1 MASAAAVVT
10 ASPSPGAAARLPLC
24 AHCGLPVAGAK
35 VRATPLYCC
44 TGCALAHRITGGD
57 AGHGV
62 ATGMLMAV
70 GVGAFLAMNVMMLSF
85 VLYSGRGEAD
95 RLAGEA
101 WVRWALL
108 LLATPALVLLGAP
121 FLTRGVRRLREGTLD
136 TDALIVLGVSAAF
149 SISVASVLRGE
160 GPLYLDTAM
169 GILLFVTIGRYLEA
183 ASRARATDALSALA
197 QRMPRDARR
206 IGADGAET
214 EVAIE
219 ELRVG
224 DHVRVRPGEAMPAD
238 GVIVEGEA
246 SCSQADLTGEPLPE
260 RRGPGDT
267 VAACSVNLDGSLRV
281 EVRRTG
287 ADTTIARLV
296 RLVDEAR
303 AGRFPLMPLVDRV
316 SAVFVPLVLSVAAA
330 TLTFWWWKVGFGV
343 GLLNALCVLLIACPC
358 AIGIATPLAS
368 TAAAGRAAAAGVLVK
383 SGEVFERLAR
393 ARLAFFDKTG
403 TLTLGTPRLIAIH
416 TPACVGGDG
425 GLGAEELRSRRS
437 PDGGSRRES
446 IPSLGPLGAVASLRP
461 PDPGTGGGF
470 TPPSEPDDDLLSLAA
485 AVEAHSE
492 HPLARAITAAA
503 AARALPRPEVTAF
516 AATPGRGVTGVVD
529 GRTVRVGS
537 AAFTGVAAREAA
549 PGASLVHVSR
559 DGVALGTLELRDEPR
574 PTSLAALAG
583 LRGLGLEVELLSGD
597 QPASVAAFAATLPG
611 VRARGGL
618 LPEDKLQVLRDAVA
632 AGDTPLMVGDGLN
645 DVPALSGAA
654 VGVTLE
660 SGTDLAREVAD
671 VTVLGGDLRR
681 LPWLVGL
688 ARRTL
693 RTARINLFWA
703 FFYNLVGVGL
713 AVTGLLHPLF
723 GAVAMI
729 VSSLLVVLH
738 SQRLGAHALPL
749 EPGP

>member
-10 ASPSPGAAARLPLC
+10 ASPSPSPSVAARLPLC

-35 VRATPLYCC
+35 AQVTPFYCC
-44 TGCALAHRITGGD
+44 TGCALAHRITGGE

-149 SISVASVLRGE
+149 TISVASVLQGE

-183 ASRARATDALSALA
+183 ASRARATDALSALT
-197 QRMPRDARR
+197 QRMPHHARR
-206 IGADGAET
+206 IGADGVET

-238 GVIVEGEA
+238 GVIVDGEA

-281 EVRRTG
+281 EVRRVG

-316 SAVFVPLVLSVAAA
+316 SAAFVPLVLSVAAA

-368 TAAAGRAAAAGVLVK
+368 TAAAGRAAAAGVLVRT
-383 SGEVFERLAR
+383 GEVFERLAR
-393 ARLAFFDKTG
+393 ARMAFFDKTG
-403 TLTLGTPRLIAIH
+403 TLTLGTPRLRQV
-416 TPACVGGDG
+416 TPATD
-425 GLGAEELRSRRS
+425 
-437 PDGGSRRES
+437 
-446 IPSLGPLGAVASLRP
+446 VAA
-461 PDPGTGGGF
+461 D
-470 TPPSEPDDDLLSLAA
+470 ELLSLAA

-492 HPLARAITAAA
+492 HPLARAIAAAA
-503 AARALPRPEVTAF
+503 AARGLPRPDVTAF
-516 AATPGRGVTGVVD
+516 AARPGRGVTGVVG

-537 AAFTGVAAREAA
+537 AAFAGISAREAA
-549 PGASLVHVSR
+549 PGASVVHVSR

-574 PTSLAALAG
+574 PTALAALAS
-583 LRGLGLEVELLSGD
+583 LRSLGLEVELLSGD
-597 QPASVAAFAATLPG
+597 QPAAVVAFAATLPG

-618 LPEDKLQVLRDAVA
+618 LPEDKLQVLRDALA

-703 FFYNLVGVGL
+703 FFYNFVGVGL
-713 AVTGLLHPLF
+713 AVAGLLHPLF

-729 VSSLLVVLH
+729 LSSLLVVLH
-738 SQRLGAHALPL
+738 SQRLAGYALPGSADH
-749 EPGP
+749 E

>member
-1 MASAAAVVT
+1 VTAAALP
-10 ASPSPGAAARLPLC
+10 SPSVSARLALC

-35 VRATPLYCC
+35 TGAAPVYCC

-108 LLATPALVLLGAP
+108 ALATPALVLLGAP
-121 FLTRGVRRLREGTLD
+121 FLTRGLRRLREGALD

-149 SISVASVLRGE
+149 AISVASVLRGE

-169 GILLFVTIGRYLEA
+169 GILLFVTVGRYLEA
-183 ASRARATDALSALA
+183 ASRARATDALAHLA
-197 QRMPRDARR
+197 ERMPRSARR
-206 IGADGAET
+206 IAADGREE
-214 EVAIE
+214 EVPLDG
-219 ELRVG
+219 LRVG
-224 DHVRVRPGEAMPAD
+224 DHVRVRPGEAIPAD
-238 GVIVEGEA
+238 GVIVDGEA
-246 SCSQADLTGEPLPE
+246 SCSQADLTGEPLPV
-260 RRGPGDT
+260 RRGPGDP

-287 ADTTIARLV
+287 ADTTVARLV

-316 SAVFVPLVLSVAAA
+316 SAAFVPLVLAIAGA
-330 TLTFWWWKVGFGV
+330 TLSFWWWKADFGA

-368 TAAAGRAAAAGVLVK
+368 TAAAGRAATAGVLVK

-393 ARLAFFDKTG
+393 ARLAFLDKTG
-403 TLTLGTPRLIAIH
+403 TLTLGAPRLRAVL
-416 TPACVGGDG
+416 PAPGV
-425 GLGAEELRSRRS
+425 AEDAL
-437 PDGGSRRES
+437 
-446 IPSLGPLGAVASLRP
+446 LALTAS
-461 PDPGTGGGF
+461 
-470 TPPSEPDDDLLSLAA
+470 
-485 AVEAHSE
+485 VETHSE
-492 HPLARAITAAA
+492 HPLARAVVAAA
-503 AARALPRPEVTAF
+503 TERGLQRPHAAEF
-516 AATPGRGVTGVVD
+516 AAAPGRGVSARVE
-529 GRTVRVGS
+529 GRFVRVGS
-537 AAFTGVAAREAA
+537 ASFAGVPGRDAA
-549 PGASLVHVSR
+549 PGSSLVHVSV
-559 DGVALGTLELRDEPR
+559 DGTPLGALELRDEPR
-574 PTSLAALAG
+574 PSAQAAVAG
-583 LRGLGLEVELLSGD
+583 LRALGVEVELLSGD
-597 QPASVAAFAATLPG
+597 QPAAVDAFASSLSG

-618 LPEDKLQVLRDAVA
+618 LPEGKLDALRTAVA
-632 AGDTPLMVGDGLN
+632 RGDTPLMVGDGLN

-654 VGVTLE
+654 VGITLE

-671 VTVLGGDLRR
+671 VTVLGGDLGR
-681 LPWLVGL
+681 LPWLLAL

-693 RTARINLFWA
+693 RTARVNLFWA
-703 FFYNLVGVGL
+703 FFYNLAGVGL
-713 AVTGLLHPLF
+713 AVSGRLHPLF

-729 VSSLLVVLH
+729 ASSLLVVLH
-738 SQRLGAHALPL
+738 SQRLASFALP
-749 EPGP
+749 GSSRS

>member
-1 MASAAAVVT
+1 MASTAAVVS
-10 ASPSPGAAARLPLC
+10 ASPSPAAAARLPLC
-24 AHCGLPVAGAK
+24 AHCGLPVAGGNAGGT
-35 VRATPLYCC
+35 TPLYCC
-44 TGCALAHRITGGD
+44 TGCALARRITGGE
-57 AGHGV
+57 AGYGV

-149 SISVASVLRGE
+149 AISLTSVLRGE

-197 QRMPRDARR
+197 QRMPRHARR
-206 IGADGAET
+206 IGADGVET

-219 ELRVG
+219 ELQLG

-238 GVIVEGEA
+238 GVIVDGEA

-281 EVRRTG
+281 EVRRVG

-316 SAVFVPLVLSVAAA
+316 SAVFVPMVLSVAAA

-403 TLTLGTPRLIAIH
+403 TLTLGTPRLRQVTAAAGV
-416 TPACVGGDG
+416 TAD
-425 GLGAEELRSRRS
+425 E
-437 PDGGSRRES
+437 
-446 IPSLGPLGAVASLRP
+446 
-461 PDPGTGGGF
+461 
-470 TPPSEPDDDLLSLAA
+470 LLSLAA

-492 HPLARAITAAA
+492 HPLARAIAAA
-503 AARALPRPEVTAF
+503 GAVRTLPRPEVTAF
-516 AATPGRGVTGVVD
+516 AATPGRGVTGVVG

-537 AAFTGVAAREAA
+537 AAFTGGPAREAA

-559 DGVALGTLELRDEPR
+559 DGVALGALELRDELR
-574 PTSLAALAG
+574 PTALAALAA

-597 QPASVAAFAATLPG
+597 QPASVAAFATALPG
-611 VRARGGL
+611 GRARGGL

-713 AVTGLLHPLF
+713 AVAGLLHPLF

-738 SQRLGAHALPL
+738 SQQLGAHALPGSL
-749 EPGP
+749 DHE